1 MGVSINGGTPKWM
14 VLKGTIPFKWM
25 MSRGS
30 PIHGNPHIRNMDTH
44 SSLTTSIYFL
54 TTGPPRSPHLSG
66 REHLHVPRGMT
77 WNKGARRMEFW
88 SKTEPFFLRF
98 ENSTGNF
105 FSQILHQYLLKHDET
120 TSNCT
125 VWWLGLEDLLCK
137 PWIPRWPPETS
148 DARPKVSI
156 SNWQLKLDW
165 LVVWTRKI
173 WVNWDDYSRYM
184 GK

>member
-1 MGVSINGGTPKWM
+1 MDG
-14 VLKGTIPFKWM
+14 LKGTIPFKWM

-54 TTGPPRSPHLSG
+54 TTGPPRPHICLEENIFTSHAAWPETKERGEWSSG
-66 REHLHVPRGMT
+66 AKQSL
-77 WNKGARRMEFW
+77 F
-88 SKTEPFFLRF
+88 SLRF